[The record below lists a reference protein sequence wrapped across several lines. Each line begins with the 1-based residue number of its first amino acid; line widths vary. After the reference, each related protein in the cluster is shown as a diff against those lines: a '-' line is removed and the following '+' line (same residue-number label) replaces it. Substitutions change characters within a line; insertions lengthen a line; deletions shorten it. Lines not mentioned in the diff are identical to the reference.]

1 MLDAAPLRA
10 AIDVD
15 AAAQA
20 PSSPL
25 ARVEVHRDPSTV
37 LEIWQKLE
45 EDARVSPYQTRA
57 WLLPWLETRGKASAV
72 SPFVVVAYDRL
83 SRVLALLPLG
93 LWCQRGLTIVGFLGG
108 RDSNFNLGLFRP
120 GIAWNR
126 AAVLDLLRRATVAA
140 GVKVDLFVFR
150 NQPHS
155 WDNEP
160 NPMASLPRQ
169 PSPSFAYKVTLTRD
183 PDEHFK
189 RHLSRDARK
198 KRRQKTGYLNA
209 RGPTEHRMARSPA
222 EAQAILDAF
231 VAQRIARSTTLGLS
245 TVDLPNQRQFL
256 ERASLAA
263 GQAAAVEL
271 HALYCG
277 DRILATFGG
286 AAHQNRFCGMVM
298 SFDQDPE
305 LLRTSP
311 GEILLA
317 SLIETKCREGIAVF
331 DLGIGEARY
340 KTTYTPD
347 PEILFD
353 SVVALSSRGKLFA
366 AVEKLRLQA
375 KRSIKQS
382 AWAWKVVQTMRRT
395 GRALSRGVAH
405 RSGRDH
411 L

>member
-15 AAAQA
+15 ATAQA

-25 ARVEVHRDPSTV
+25 ARVEVHRDPSAV
-37 LEIWQKLE
+37 FEIWRRLE
-45 EDARVSPYQTRA
+45 EDARISPYQTRG

-72 SPFVVVAYDRL
+72 SPFLVVAYDRL
-83 SRVLALLPLG
+83 DRPLALLPLG
-93 LWCQRGLTIVGFLGG
+93 LWHQRGLIVVGFLGG

-120 GIAWNR
+120 GIAWTR
-126 AAVLDLLRRATVAA
+126 PAILDLLRRAAA
-140 GVKVDLFVFR
+140 AADTKVDLFVFR
-150 NQPHS
+150 NQPHR
-155 WDNEP
+155 WGNEP
-160 NPMASLPRQ
+160 NPMALLARQ
-169 PSPSFAYKVTLTRD
+169 PSPSFAYKVALMRD
-183 PDEHFK
+183 PGEHFK
-189 RHLSRDARK
+189 RHLSREARK

-231 VAQRIARSTTLGLS
+231 VAQRIARSTALGLG
-245 TVDLPNQRQFL
+245 TADLPSQRQFL
-256 ERASLAA
+256 EQASVAA
-263 GQAAAVEL
+263 GQPAAVEL

-286 AAHQNRFCGMVM
+286 TAHQNRFCGMVM

-305 LLRTSP
+305 LSRMSP

-317 SLIETKCREGIAVF
+317 SLIEAKCREGIAVF

-340 KTTYTPD
+340 KTIYTPD
-347 PEILFD
+347 PEALCD
-353 SVVALSSRGKLFA
+353 SVVALSGRGRLFA
-366 AVEKLRLQA
+366 AVEMLRLQV

-382 AWAWKVVQTMRRT
+382 AWAWKAAQALRRT
-395 GRALSRGVAH
+395 SRALSRGVAH
-405 RSGRDH
+405 RSGDGQ